1 MPRPVATGRDITPG
15 LSGRDSVAMGKAT
28 PSASAACNI
37 LKLLII
43 FRNRQEYQRSYP
55 RHKIPAVRRFPPP
68 WSVEKTT
75 GGHFRIADAN
85 GVTLAY
91 VYVRDERS
99 TFDGLTEDEARRI
112 AANIARLPE
121 LLLRKF

>member
-1 MPRPVATGRDITPG
+1 MP
-15 LSGRDSVAMGKAT
+15 
-28 PSASAACNI
+28 PS
-37 LKLLII
+37 L
-43 FRNRQEYQRSYP
+43 P
-55 RHKIPAVRRFPPP
+55 PAHGPDEFMPPARRFPPP

-121 LLLRKF
+121 LLLRKC